1 MPPANAT
8 VWTPYCGVAPVPAHA
23 WTTFNLDP
31 WLILALLAVLGLA
44 AKMKSAAQRRD
55 VILAVAVAAL
65 LFISPFCALG
75 SALFSARVV
84 HHLAL
89 VLVLAPLLAGLDV
102 VTGIARRISL
112 PVLTAAHVLVFWA
125 WHAPPFYAAALSN
138 DAIFW
143 AMQLTLVGSAALWWA
158 RIRQADAGSAA
169 IALLAAM
176 VLMGLLAALLVFASS
191 AFYAPHW
198 LTTQSWGLSPL
209 QDQQLG
215 GLLMWVPGSAA
226 YLLIALALL
235 YRSLR
240 AEPA

>member
-1 MPPANAT
+1 MQPVNAT
-8 VWTPYCGVAPVPAHA
+8 IWSPYCGVAPVPAQA
-23 WTTFNLDP
+23 WGAFNLDP
-31 WLILALLAVLGLA
+31 WLILALLAMLGLS
-44 AKMKSAAQRRD
+44 AKMKFSAQRRD
-55 VILAVAVAAL
+55 TVFAVAVAAF

-89 VLVLAPLLAGLDV
+89 VLVLAPLLSGLDV
-102 VTGIARRISL
+102 VTSFSRRVSL
-112 PVLTAAHVLVFWA
+112 PLLTAAHVLVFWV
-125 WHAPPFYAAALSN
+125 WHAPPFYAAALSS

-143 AMQLTLVGSAALWWA
+143 AMQLTLVASAALWWA
-158 RIRQADAGSAA
+158 RLKQADAGSAV

-176 VLMGLLAALLVFASS
+176 VLMGLLAALLVFGGN

-198 LTTQSWGLSPL
+198 LTTQSWGFSPL

-226 YLLIALALL
+226 YLLVALAML
-235 YRSLR
+235 YRSLL